1 MVRLTAKVK
10 SSSLIET
17 VVATVIII
25 VVFTI
30 ASLTITNV
38 MRGITKSN
46 TFKVQSRLD
55 FLFYKLDNEELTL
68 PYEEDYEMFTIEL
81 FSLEE
86 DDIKSVVL
94 KATHKEGKV
103 TLEQQRWIE

>member
-1 MVRLTAKVK
+1 MVRLIAKVK

-30 ASLTITNV
+30 ASLTLTTV
-38 MRGITKSN
+38 MSGITKSN
-46 TFKVQSRLD
+46 TFKVQNRLD
-55 FLFYKLDNEELTL
+55 FLFYKIDNEQLEL
-68 PYEEDYEMFTIEL
+68 PYEENYDQFTLEL
-81 FSLEE
+81 FPLDEE
-86 DDIKSVVL
+86 DIKSVIL

-103 TLEQQRWIE
+103 KLEQQRWIE